1 MLAITRDCVVKE
13 AIVSRRLV
21 FLGLVLVVAS
31 SAFGQMQIKVNE
43 NVNLKFGLLIQ
54 SQGDALQD
62 ATTQKYAQNVFIRR
76 ARILIGGQIAPNLTF
91 FAETDSPN
99 IGKSTGNNAKNQNVS
114 MFLQDAYV
122 EYKFND
128 KLALE
133 AGLMLVSPSRNG
145 LQSAAS
151 LMPVD
156 YGAHTFANSAALQNS
171 AGRDTGFQARG
182 YFLNKKLEYRAGLF
196 QGMRDTQSRELR
208 TTLRLQY
215 NVFDPET
222 SYFYTG
228 TYLGKKKV
236 LAIGA
241 GFDRQHKY
249 DGIAADVFF
258 DYPVKHGAIT
268 AQFDHIT
275 YNGKDFLKSL
285 ADQHD
290 NLLEVGYLVGTTRFM
305 PVVQYAQRD
314 YVGKTAGD
322 ETRFGA
328 GINYFFSSHN
338 ANFKTLYTTVNGK
351 GLNKAS
357 QITVQLQFFY
367 F

>member
-1 MLAITRDCVVKE
+1 VRKRI
-13 AIVSRRLV
+13 I
-21 FLGLVLVVAS
+21 FLGILLVIAT
-31 SAFGQMQIKVNE
+31 SAFGQIQIKVND
-43 NVNLKFGLLIQ
+43 NVNLKFGLLLQ
-54 SQGDALQD
+54 SQGDATQD
-62 ATTQKYAQNVFIRR
+62 AATRQYANNVFIRR
-76 ARILIGGQIAPNLTF
+76 ARILLGGQIAPNLTF

-99 IGKSTGNNAKNQNVS
+99 IGKSLTTGTKNQNVS

-122 EYKFND
+122 EYKFSD
-128 KLALE
+128 AVALE

-145 LQSAAS
+145 LQSAGS
-151 LMPVD
+151 LMALD

-182 YFLNKKLEYRAGLF
+182 YLHNRKLEYRAGIF
-196 QGMRDTQSRELR
+196 QGMRDTQDRELR
-208 TTLRLQY
+208 TTFRVQY
-215 NVFDPET
+215 NFFDPET
-222 SYFYTG
+222 AYFYTG

-249 DGIAADVFF
+249 DGVAADVFF
-258 DYPVKHGAIT
+258 DYPLKYGAIT

-290 NLLEVGYLVGTTRFM
+290 NLLEVGYLVGKTRLM
-305 PVVQYAQRD
+305 PVVQVAKRD

-322 ETRFGA
+322 ETRVGA
-328 GINYFFSSHN
+328 GLNYFLNGHN
-338 ANFKTLYTTVNGK
+338 ANLKGLYTRVDGK
-351 GLNKAS
+351 GLKSAT
-357 QITVQLQFFY
+357 QFTVQLQFFY